1 MKDWFQKMAMRHLC
15 HIIYLFLCVGAG
27 IFWGYIIVKNSTFSP
42 LLSYFM
48 GGLAYYVT
56 CQLYKITSKIIFPDV
71 MEDLKRDIDDD
82 YYKGYLDDES
92 IEEDEDKE
100 K

>member
-1 MKDWFQKMAMRHLC
+1 MKDWFQKMTMRHLC
-15 HIIYLFLCVGAG
+15 HIIYLFFCVGAG
-27 IFWGYIIVKNSTFSP
+27 IFWGYIIVKNSTLSP

-48 GGLAYYVT
+48 GVLAYYVT
-56 CQLYKITSKIIFPDV
+56 CQLYEKTSEIIFPDV

-92 IEEDEDKE
+92 IEEDEDE
-100 K
+100 